1 MGRIHKIVYKK
12 LMMYY
17 DFMIILAID
26 SSQKD
31 LSLSLKVDENI
42 ITKTYQKDGKHSE
55 IFLEVV
61 SEILDK
67 NSIRLPNLSGI
78 LFNKGPASF
87 TGTRVAASSLQAI
100 GYSLNIPVIGI
111 SSLEVMSHVY
121 SIDSNERMFDC
132 AKYAYG
138 DKYFSASFEKIEKL
152 IQINDTELADIEM
165 IDTSHK
171 KHLII
176 NTELSE
182 YLQKKGLPLTLNNTV
197 LPRETN
203 SEDLISF
210 AEKYINICGEFN
222 LSDTLPDY
230 ANHEI

>member
-17 DFMIILAID
+17 VFMIILAVD
-26 SSQKD
+26 SSHKD
-31 LSLSLKVDENI
+31 LSLSLKVEDKI
-42 ITKTYQKDGKHSE
+42 KTKTYDQDGKHSG
-55 IFLEVV
+55 IFLETIND
-61 SEILDK
+61 ILEK
-67 NSIRLPNLSGI
+67 SNVQTSNLSGI

-100 GYSLNIPVIGI
+100 GYSLDIPIIGI
-111 SSLEVMSHVY
+111 SSLEVMAHMHT
-121 SIDSNERMFDC
+121 IDSNMDKFEC

-138 DKYFSASFEKIEKL
+138 DKYFTASFDKAHKL
-152 IQINDTELADIEM
+152 DQIKDTSLVNIEM
-165 IDTSHK
+165 INTSHEE
-171 KHLII
+171 HLVI

-182 YLQKKGLPLTLNNTV
+182 YLQNNNLRLTSNHTILS
-197 LPRETN
+197 RETN

-210 AEKYINICGEFN
+210 SEKYINLGSKFN

>member
-1 MGRIHKIVYKK
+1 
-12 LMMYY
+12 MMYY

-55 IFLEVV
+55 IFLEVLN
-61 SEILDK
+61 EILDK
-67 NSIRLPNLSGI
+67 NSIRVSNLSGI

-111 SSLEVMSHVY
+111 SSLEVMAHVY
-121 SIDSNERMFDC
+121 STDSNERMFDC

-138 DKYFSASFEKIEKL
+138 DKYFTASFEKIKKL
-152 IQINDTELADIEM
+152 IQIKDTELADIEKIHM
-165 IDTSHK
+165 SHK

-182 YLQKKGLPLTLNNTV
+182 YLQKKSLPLTLNYTV

-210 AEKYINICGEFN
+210 AEKYIILCGEFN